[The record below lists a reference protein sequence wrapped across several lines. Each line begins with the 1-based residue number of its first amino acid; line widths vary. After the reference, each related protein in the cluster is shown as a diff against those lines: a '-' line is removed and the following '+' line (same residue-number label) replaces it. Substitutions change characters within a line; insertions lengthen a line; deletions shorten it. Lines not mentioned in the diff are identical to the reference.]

1 MDQVDESKFN
11 SAKDLPAIK
20 NTSSGLEIAEL
31 SEQDFSS
38 MLISMQNP
46 VDAQKHLAVQIKHY
60 LDNKIDHEMRS
71 KGFLSDHT
79 RRWVDTFNSLL
90 EKIQKALYGD
100 KSVNLHV
107 HKISHSDIATKVR
120 EAKQVGPD

>member
-1 MDQVDESKFN
+1 MENIDESKFN
-11 SAKDLPAIK
+11 SAKDLPAIPGK
-20 NTSSGLEIAEL
+20 STGLNIAEL
-31 SEQDFSS
+31 SDADFNS
-38 MLISMQNP
+38 MLTSMQNP

-60 LDNKIDHEMRS
+60 LDNKIDHEMKS

-100 KSVNLHV
+100 KSVNYHV